1 MIASLHDLP
10 RSSFELVREFCNEMG
25 TGEPTIREAEGRR
38 APDPHTES
46 DSASAAVFL
55 HVAPSNLAVKSEEV
69 LNESGELVAA
79 TEPYHSTVSAT

>member
-10 RSSFELVREFCNEMG
+10 RSSFELVREICNEIG
-25 TGEPTIREAEGRR
+25 IREPTIHAAEGRR
-38 APDPHTES
+38 VPDPHTES

-69 LNESGELVAA
+69 EKTNME
-79 TEPYHSTVSAT
+79 